1 MKIAIIGSGI
11 SGLTTAYLL
20 NRKHD
25 ITVFEAEDYIGGHT
39 HTIEVDL
46 QGKNYPV
53 DTGFI
58 VCNDR
63 TYPNFLK
70 LLDQLDVQKSPTNM
84 GFGIKSDQS
93 GLEYSTTSLNHVFAQ
108 RKNLVSVKFLGM
120 LKDIVRFNKA
130 VTRALLNNTLDA
142 EISLGNYLA
151 ENQYSRYFIDHF
163 IVPMGAA
170 IWSIGVKQMMAFPLL
185 AFARFFYNHGL
196 LTVNDQPQWYY
207 IEGGSRSYVKKLTD
221 SFKGNIKLSTPVEFV
236 TRYQDRVT
244 VGAAGESLDFDKVI
258 FATHSDITLKMLTDP
273 SQPENEILSAIPY
286 QPNEIVLH
294 TDASVLPKN
303 RKAWAP
309 WNYHLQADQ
318 EKAATLTYYM
328 NMLQNIQAPEALLV
342 TLNETEHIDPKKILG
357 RYDKAHPVFN
367 RESIAAQKRYDEIGG
382 KNNTYFCGAYWFN
395 GFHEDGVNS
404 GLRVAADFGETL

>member
-20 NRKHD
+20 NRKYD
-25 ITVFEAEDYIGGHT
+25 ITVFEANDYIGGHT
-39 HTIEVDL
+39 HTVEVDL
-46 QGKNYPV
+46 QGEIYPV

-70 LLDQLDVQKSPTNM
+70 LLDQLLVEKSPTSM

-108 RKNLVSVKFLGM
+108 RKNLVNVKFIGM
-120 LKDIVRFNKA
+120 LKDIVRFNKS
-130 VTRALLNNTLDA
+130 VTNTLLNNTLDA
-142 EISLGNYLA
+142 EISLGNYLK
-151 ENQYSRYFIDHF
+151 ENQYSHYFIDHF

-185 AFARFFYNHGL
+185 AFTRFFYNHGL

-207 IEGGSRSYVKKLTD
+207 IEGGSKSYVKKLTE
-221 SFKGNIKLSTPVEFV
+221 SFKDKIKLSIPVEFV
-236 TRYQDRVT
+236 TRYEDRVT
-244 VGAAGESLDFDKVI
+244 VGADGEQFDFDKVI
-258 FATHSDITLKMLTDP
+258 FATHSDTSLNMLTDP
-273 SQPENEILSAIPY
+273 SQKENEILSAIPY
-286 QPNEIVLH
+286 QPNDIVLH
-294 TDASVLPKN
+294 TDTSVLPKN

-309 WNYHLQADQ
+309 WNYHLQADKK
-318 EKAATLTYYM
+318 KAATLTYYM
-328 NMLQNIQAPEALLV
+328 NMLQNIPAQEALLV

-404 GLRVAADFGETL
+404 ALRVAADFGEAL